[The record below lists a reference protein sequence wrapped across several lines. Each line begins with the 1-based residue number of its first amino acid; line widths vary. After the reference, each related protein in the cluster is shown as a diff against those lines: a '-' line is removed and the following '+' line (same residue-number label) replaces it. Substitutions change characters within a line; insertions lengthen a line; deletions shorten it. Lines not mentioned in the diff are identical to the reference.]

1 MQTTAKIS
9 VRTLFEENRERLQL
23 RVINGEYS
31 FDREITE
38 PDLHRPGLALAGFT
52 DVFTYRRVQIIG
64 NTESRYLERLSPA
77 ERTRTLEKVLA
88 FGIPCI
94 IVTDNNPVAPEL
106 ERIATEKGVTLFGTP
121 LNTTQLMQLLSE
133 YLDDKFAP
141 RLMVHGT
148 LVDVYGIGVLITG
161 RSAIGKS
168 EVALDLVE
176 RGHRLVADDVV
187 HIVRKAD
194 GILMG
199 TASDLLQQHMEIRG
213 LGIIDVR
220 ALFGIRAVRMQ
231 KRVEVEVHL
240 EEWDSSQDYERLGLD
255 EQFTEYL
262 GVKIPIVRLPI
273 FPGKNITVIVEVI
286 ALNQLLKIYGTDTAK
301 EFSQK
306 LIRLLQTKKTY
317 LTGDLE

>member
-1 MQTTAKIS
+1 MSKLT
-9 VRTLFEENRERLQL
+9 VRTLYEDNRDRLQL
-23 RVINGEYS
+23 SVVNGEYS
-31 FDREITE
+31 FERVITE

-52 DVFTYRRVQIIG
+52 EVFTYQRIQIVG
-64 NTESRYLERLSPA
+64 NTESRYLERLSPG
-77 ERTRTLEKVLA
+77 ERESILEKVLSFA
-88 FGIPCI
+88 IPCI
-94 IVTDNNPVAPEL
+94 IVTDNNPVAPEF
-106 ERIATEKGVTLFGTP
+106 ERIASEKGITLFRTP
-121 LNTTQLMQLLSE
+121 VNTTQLMQLLSE
-133 YLDDKFAP
+133 YLDDRFAP

-194 GILMG
+194 GVLMG

-255 EQFTEYL
+255 EHYTEYL

-273 FPGKNITVIVEVI
+273 FPGKNVTVIVEVI
-286 ALNQLLKIYGTDTAK
+286 ALNQLLKIYGTDSAK

-306 LIRLLQTKKTY
+306 LMRLIQTRRAY

>member
-1 MQTTAKIS
+1 MSKLT

-23 RVINGEYS
+23 SVINGEYS
-31 FDREITE
+31 FDRLILE

-52 DVFTYRRVQIIG
+52 EVFTYQRIQIIG
-64 NTESRYLERLSPA
+64 NTESRYLERLSA
-77 ERTRTLEKVLA
+77 EERERILEKVLSFA
-88 FGIPCI
+88 IPCI
-94 IVTDNNPVAPEL
+94 IVTDNNRVAPEL
-106 ERIATEKGVTLFGTP
+106 HRIASEKGVTLFGTP
-121 LNTTQLMQLLSE
+121 INTTQLIQLLSE
-133 YLDDKFAP
+133 YLDDRFAP

-194 GILMG
+194 GVLMG
-199 TASDLLQQHMEIRG
+199 SASDLLQQHMEIRG

-255 EQFTEYL
+255 EHYTEYL

-273 FPGKNITVIVEVI
+273 FPGKNVTVIVEVI
-286 ALNQLLKIYGTDTAK
+286 ALNQLLKIYGTDSAK

-306 LIRLLQTKKTY
+306 LLKLLQSRRAY